1 MYIISTER
9 ETSNEIIRV
18 HIRRIG
24 QHQWHPC
31 AEDAGAE
38 AMSGYEGQEQV
49 LSQGKAFGEERMV
62 TLLIFLVAII
72 VLGTFIQCLDW
83 CLVVFIWI
91 IKIAAIL
98 AFFVGLP
105 ILLLCVVC

>member
-31 AEDAGAE
+31 AEDAGVE
-38 AMSGYEGQEQV
+38 ARSGYEGQEQV
-49 LSQGKAFGEERMV
+49 LSQNETQG
-62 TLLIFLVAII
+62 
-72 VLGTFIQCLDW
+72 
-83 CLVVFIWI
+83 
-91 IKIAAIL
+91 
-98 AFFVGLP
+98 
-105 ILLLCVVC
+105 